1 MRDRSSSPSTK
12 RSNRRYLLDQNLTE
26 VADRVRNAAEYRKEE
41 EYWGQHWDA
50 DPAATLAAIDMAKLQ
65 QYEAHM
71 EQLKAMED
79 QKEQAEQYLEDL
91 AVSTKK
97 EVHTKLEPMSGT
109 EFYKAE
115 EYHQHYIEKA
125 SGKRGR

>member
-1 MRDRSSSPSTK
+1 MTRCVVGYAGGKESNPTYNRIKDYTEAVLVEFDPSKVSYEELLFEFGRMHSPTSPSWGTQY
-12 RSNRRYLLDQNLTE
+12 RSVIWYTN
-26 VADRVRNAAEYRKEE
+26 
-41 EYWGQHWDA
+41 
-50 DPAATLAAIDMAKLQ
+50 
-65 QYEAHM
+65 
-71 EQLKAMED
+71 ED
-79 QKEQAEQYLEDL
+79 QKEEAEQYLEDL